1 MGERSLLTFGPFTRA
16 VSSVEPHLAPA
27 ECIAAGSLNYLVD
40 PVAGGAFKR
49 SGSSIVGDT
58 VDGVTG
64 AAVAG
69 ITESAPEWIPARLRS
84 FKSDALADGASGGY
98 PTPSVLYRR
107 EASATT
113 WPAVDDGVFGTEYVR
128 RAAANYVALSEFGV
142 NCYPTGGKAHGAEI
156 KYKVAPFWYESG
168 DGGYS
173 RGATEY
179 SRRFFCSG
187 SWSTIDAGRWR
198 YYPSLRGTPLR
209 WDGGCNDSSASIRNS
224 IRVTPTGP
232 LPPAWMPSLAATTS
246 IAAASRTS
254 EYPWK
259 DGDAFFFS
267 IIYQFEDGSW
277 SAPVIPR
284 PKTTYLSTS
293 AATPALVDGYGW
305 FVAGTIGGG
314 NYYKT
319 VNWTNLPVPPAGVT
333 ATALLRTR
341 KMNFAAA
348 TDAVTVDISD
358 LRICGVIKD
367 RTQTSFV
374 DSLADDDG
382 LLLDADVVR
391 YDTIC
396 PPRARHLGTGDN
408 HVIAGYTLPNPL
420 AIQLTISGV
429 TANYDMNLDE
439 ASTNISGTTVPLYRV
454 TATGLEI
461 GLTTAGTAIAASLVI
476 DWATFD
482 TMQSVVDR
490 INATKVAEGYGQWRA
505 QLAPGVDPSAKSANL
520 ARTTITS
527 SSSTSSASNS
537 LIVDDATYDAVPLG
551 YYIYDSNGKVNG
563 LYVTGKLGGASGSKT
578 LQLNSAGT
586 AGSAA
591 ALVFY
596 ADCGDAACVTTAG
609 SKGWIRVFGP
619 SYPQGFVYFKRS
631 ALAGYDKPAKDRLY
645 FTSSSP
651 GAASTGVSLAAN
663 LWVASN
669 RRDGVNDS
677 GQVMGIVD
685 IQGAAVI
692 AYRKR
697 IALFINERGSNTAE
711 DFDYRIQTINDSRG
725 CISPWSV
732 VGVNGCAV
740 YATNVGLCAT
750 DKSKRE
756 IGLTADIYQP
766 IRGNGDMSYEFPK
779 CVAAAASDSPDCW
792 LSGAVWG
799 NRLVYAYRVSAS
811 AYLFSVYDF
820 SLGTDALGLESLA
833 NPDSRRPYGWS
844 SSCKLQN
851 GTSQL
856 GPRAMGAVS
865 ASDGLRLY
873 GALNDNAGTTDGRVD
888 QLFTGATDNGFT
900 ITASLVTK
908 TVVESPQSRFSA
920 QNMTVLHK
928 TVNATAGL
936 TLTRAL
942 GSSAA
947 YVLSNAT
954 GRDYVQETVQL
965 TQDSRSPA
973 NYLKL
978 QLDDN
983 SADVGGLIWRV
994 DLEVENLPTVGG

>member
-128 RAAANYVALSEFGV
+128 RAAANYVALSEYGSTA
-142 NCYPTGGKAHGAEI
+142 YPTTGGAMGGEI

-173 RGATEY
+173 RGATELT
-179 SRRFFCSG
+179 RRFFASG
-187 SWSTIDAGRWR
+187 SWATVDAGRWR
-198 YYPSLRGTPLR
+198 YYPNLRGTPLR
-209 WDGGCNDSSASIRNS
+209 WDGGCNDSSASVPNS
-224 IRVTPTGP
+224 IRVMPTGP
-232 LPPAWMPSLAATTS
+232 LPPAWMPTVTATTS
-246 IAAASRTS
+246 VAAASKTA
-254 EYPWK
+254 EYPWA
-259 DGDAFFFS
+259 DGDAFYYS
-267 IIYQFEDGSW
+267 VLYQFEDGSY

-284 PKTTYLSTS
+284 GPNPTLTAGYGWKVVGTP
-293 AATPALVDGYGW
+293 AATPA
-305 FVAGTIGGG
+305 

-319 VNWTNLPVPPAGVT
+319 MEWTGIPIGPAGTIARV
-333 ATALLRTR
+333 LLRTR
-341 KMNFAAA
+341 KMAMTAA
-348 TDAVTVDISD
+348 TSPVTVDISD
-358 LRICGVIKD
+358 LRVCGVLKNN
-367 RTQTSFV
+367 TQKTFS
-374 DSLADDDG
+374 DNLADDDG

-396 PPRARHLGTGDN
+396 PPRSRYLGTGDN
-408 HVIAGYTLPNPL
+408 RVIAGYTLPNPL
-420 AIQLTISGV
+420 AIQIVAQQIGA
-429 TANYDMNLDE
+429 TAFDQNLAEDSS
-439 ASTNISGTTVPLYRV
+439 ATSAALGAAFSITGAGATVDTLNLHSTN
-454 TATGLEI
+454 
-461 GLTTAGTAIAASLVI
+461 AGAAVVSTTAIALSSSVSL
-476 DWATFD
+476 
-482 TMQSVVDR
+482 QSVVDQ
-490 INATKVAEGYGQWRA
+490 INATARDATHVAFRA
-505 QLAPGVDPSAKSANL
+505 QLAPGADPTAASNGL
-520 ARTTITS
+520 ARTAITS
-527 SSSTSSASNS
+527 VSSTSSASNS
-537 LIVDDATYDAVPLG
+537 LIVDDATYDAVPIG

-563 LYVTGKLGGASGSKT
+563 LHVTAKLGGASGSKT
-578 LQLNSAGT
+578 LQLSAAGT

-596 ADCGDAACVTTAG
+596 CDTGDNSCILNGRGIV
-609 SKGWIRVFGP
+609 RCFGP
-619 SYPQGFVYFKRS
+619 SLPSFIYFKRS
-631 ALAGYDKPAKDRLY
+631 ALVGYDKPAKDRLY

-756 IGLTADIYQP
+756 IGLTADLYQP
-766 IRGNGDMSYEFPK
+766 IRGKGDMSYEFPK

-792 LSGAVWG
+792 MSGAAWG
-799 NRLVYAYRVSAS
+799 NRLVYSYRYAAS
-811 AYLFSVYDF
+811 TYGFSVYDF

-844 SSCKLQN
+844 SLCKLLN
-851 GTSQL
+851 GTSQF

-873 GALNDNAGTTDGRVD
+873 GALNDNAGATDGRVD
-888 QLFTGATDNGFT
+888 QLFTGSTDNGFT
-900 ITASLVTK
+900 ITATLVTK
-908 TVVESPQSRFSA
+908 TVVESPQARFSA

-928 TVNATAGL
+928 TVNATASL

-947 YVLSNAT
+947 YVLSDAT

-978 QLDDN
+978 QLEDN